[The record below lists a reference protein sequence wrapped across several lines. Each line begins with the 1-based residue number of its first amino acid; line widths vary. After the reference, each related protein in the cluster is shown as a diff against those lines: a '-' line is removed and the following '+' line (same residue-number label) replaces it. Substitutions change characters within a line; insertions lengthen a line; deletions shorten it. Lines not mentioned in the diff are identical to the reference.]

1 MIDGSGRLQPTPG
14 PPEGGHYPSRKR
26 NAQLYA
32 EGTSSRKFH
41 RTYNFL
47 LMNRFAAARAAAL
60 SAVLAVAPFGATDAA
75 ANTASQALRAKGA
88 SEIYNL
94 DRDLAVESFKQAIA
108 ADPQDAAAYRGLAS
122 ALWLSITFRRG
133 NMTVDDY
140 LGGVTRTKST
150 APPPPPEVVAAFNDA
165 VEHALTLARGR
176 LAANPRDAGAHY
188 ELGAAIGLRASYMAT
203 VDNSIMGAFRAA
215 KGAYEEHEKVL
226 QLDPGRK
233 DAGLIVGTY
242 RYIVATLAL
251 PLRWVAYV
259 AGFGGDKDKGLQLV
273 EGAASYSGDN
283 QEDARFALLLLY
295 NREKRYDDA
304 LTLLATLR
312 DRFPKNRLMWLE
324 SGSTSLRA
332 GRFADAERF
341 LSDGL
346 SRFANDTRPRM
357 FGEQAL
363 WWYKRGAARTALGRS
378 GDARADLD
386 KALTV
391 EGRMWVHGR
400 THLELGKLAQKEGAR
415 ARAAEHFRAAA
426 RLCDDD
432 NDKAPADEARRL
444 LKQVS

>member
-1 MIDGSGRLQPTPG
+1 MQKVQARASGG
-14 PPEGGHYPSRKR
+14 
-26 NAQLYA
+26 
-32 EGTSSRKFH
+32 KFL

-47 LMNRFAAARAAAL
+47 LMERVAAVRAAGFSAL
-60 SAVLAVAPFGATDAA
+60 LLVAPFAAINAA
-75 ANTASQALRAKGA
+75 ANSASQALRAKGA

-150 APPPPPEVVAAFNDA
+150 APPPPADVVAAFNDA
-165 VEHALTLARGR
+165 VEHALTLARSR
-176 LAANPRDAGAHY
+176 VAANSRDASAHY

-251 PLRWVAYV
+251 PLRLFAYV

-295 NREKRYDDA
+295 NRERRYNDA
-304 LTLLATLR
+304 LALLATLR
-312 DRFPKNRLMWLE
+312 EQFPRNRLMWLE

-332 GRFADAERF
+332 GRIAEAERF
-341 LSDGL
+341 LSDGM

-357 FGEQAL
+357 FGEPAL
-363 WWYKRGAARTALGRS
+363 WWYKRGAARAALGRS

-400 THLELGKLAQKEGAR
+400 AHLELGKLAQKEGTR
-415 ARAAEHFRAAA
+415 ARAAEHFRTAV
-426 RLCDDD
+426 RLCEDD
-432 NDKAPADEARRL
+432 NDNTAADEARQL